1 MARALKQHPKSKSKK
16 SLKKKQTLMKQ
27 NILVIHQ
34 KENED
39 YVLL

>member
-27 NILVIHQ
+27 NILVINSF
-34 KENED
+34 K
-39 YVLL
+39 